1 MPSPSWKTLAFA
13 LSAGTLLFGP
23 GCGHAPTSSTAQPLA
38 PASAGP
44 THEHETTTTA
54 SHAAAAADVGAAPSE
69 HCSNLSLIDSP
80 LPDEPS
86 TRSLED
92 DGASEEEEQP
102 SVQTSTTP
110 TIRYTADVSD
120 EDLAARWKDSIE
132 SLGSISV
139 GFAHDGRL
147 INGQQFPAG
156 DRRAWVVISPGNAFG
171 TTETVRY
178 VVTAAEHVK
187 AAHPDAFPLR
197 VNGLSAREGGHLRP
211 HRSHQNGRDVDL
223 GFYYPSDP
231 PPRVGARER
240 VMAVDQNWSLIRALV
255 TLTDVQVILV
265 DRRVQEVLYDYA
277 LSIGEDQA
285 WLDTL
290 FRGGRDSI
298 IQHAPRHRDHF
309 HVRFYNPR
317 AQELGRRVA
326 PLLAQRPEHNL
337 VSVRIRYGDTLSGI
351 AVRYGS
357 SVRAIQ
363 KANRMKGSFLRA
375 SQVLKV
381 PLFGPCTRCPVPPPV
396 EVPPRR
402 LPPEPTRERI
412 SFLGPALRR

>member
-1 MPSPSWKTLAFA
+1 
-13 LSAGTLLFGP
+13 
-23 GCGHAPTSSTAQPLA
+23 
-38 PASAGP
+38 
-44 THEHETTTTA
+44 
-54 SHAAAAADVGAAPSE
+54 
-69 HCSNLSLIDSP
+69 
-80 LPDEPS
+80 
-86 TRSLED
+86 
-92 DGASEEEEQP
+92 
-102 SVQTSTTP
+102 
-110 TIRYTADVSD
+110 
-120 EDLAARWKDSIE
+120 
-132 SLGSISV
+132 
-139 GFAHDGRL
+139 
-147 INGQQFPAG
+147 
-156 DRRAWVVISPGNAFG
+156 
-171 TTETVRY
+171 
-178 VVTAAEHVK
+178 
-187 AAHPDAFPLR
+187 
-197 VNGLSAREGGHLRP
+197 
-211 HRSHQNGRDVDL
+211 
-223 GFYYPSDP
+223 
-231 PPRVGARER
+231 
-240 VMAVDQNWSLIRALV
+240 MAVDQNWSLIRALV